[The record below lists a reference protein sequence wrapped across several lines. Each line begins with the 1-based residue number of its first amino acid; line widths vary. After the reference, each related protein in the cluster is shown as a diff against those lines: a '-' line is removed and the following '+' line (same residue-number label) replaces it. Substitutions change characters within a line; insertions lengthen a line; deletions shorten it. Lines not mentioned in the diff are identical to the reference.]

1 MSGPKDYSPPPSYS
15 LNVFDGQLNTIFQL
29 QSQLST
35 IHEELKLCRVNNKD
49 LNISFDCSKDLV
61 EIEDNIITALQ
72 SIVFG
77 YKGTF
82 GQASY
87 DKISADVNA
96 RIKSLDKL
104 VKTCQGIQ
112 DEYLLKKTDYQSY
125 LNYLE
130 LYDSAVLSFN
140 NFKVGILDYFQKSVS
155 KISPKIFLEAQSDI
169 QSVNIKEH
177 KVSFQ
182 LGFNSIAEE
191 STNKIVNEV
200 LVKEKEIGQIRIIT
214 SDKIIQQFPNTRLP
228 IKKEIISKDVAAI
241 TKQILKILA
250 ACPVPEIVS
259 KYRIDLERLEQSE
272 SLIDIHY
279 YKQIHDSI
287 IKSEK
292 TRKLKLDIYNLIKN
306 INDAPFHISLGN
318 EQEKLIKACLL
329 LIDKSSIDLRE
340 VSRVRELMSQLKIK
354 SNTIKR
360 EAEIFEKERLF
371 LKSQIVLS
379 LENMGYEVMDD
390 LEVIDFEK
398 TDDLLLKTKDKS
410 NYLNLKFKKDGSF
423 RYVFQI
429 PEKKESLSVDQIN
442 NKLNQMD
449 MTCSD
454 FRNVLSDLGKMGL
467 KIDLR
472 NAKPTSKEYLLS
484 LTENQEKKV
493 VIKKRVSKKNELKI
507 KYLE

>member
-61 EIEDNIITALQ
+61 EIEDNIKTVLQ
-72 SIVFG
+72 SIVFD

-182 LGFNSIAEE
+182 LGFNTIAEE

-292 TRKLKLDIYNLIKN
+292 TRKLK
-306 INDAPFHISLGN
+306 
-318 EQEKLIKACLL
+318 KL
-329 LIDKSSIDLRE
+329 
-340 VSRVRELMSQLKIK
+340 
-354 SNTIKR
+354 
-360 EAEIFEKERLF
+360 LF
-371 LKSQIVLS
+371 L
-379 LENMGYEVMDD
+379 Y
-390 LEVIDFEK
+390 
-398 TDDLLLKTKDKS
+398 
-410 NYLNLKFKKDGSF
+410 
-423 RYVFQI
+423 
-429 PEKKESLSVDQIN
+429 
-442 NKLNQMD
+442 
-449 MTCSD
+449 
-454 FRNVLSDLGKMGL
+454 
-467 KIDLR
+467 
-472 NAKPTSKEYLLS
+472 
-484 LTENQEKKV
+484 
-493 VIKKRVSKKNELKI
+493 
-507 KYLE
+507 

>member
-15 LNVFDGQLNTIFQL
+15 LKVFDGQLNTIFQL
-29 QSQLST
+29 QCQLST
-35 IHEELKLCRVNNKD
+35 IQDELKLCRVNNID
-49 LNISFDCSKDLV
+49 LNISFDCLKELG
-61 EIEDNIITALQ
+61 EIEDNIRTALKTM
-72 SIVFG
+72 VFD
-77 YKGTF
+77 YKGVF
-82 GQASY
+82 GQATY
-87 DKISADVNA
+87 DKISAEIDA

-112 DEYLLKKTDYQSY
+112 DEYILKNNDYQSY
-125 LNYLE
+125 LKYLE
-130 LYDSAVLSFN
+130 LYDSAVLSFTS
-140 NFKVGILDYFQKSVS
+140 FKEGILDYFQKNVS

-169 QSVNIKEH
+169 QSVNFSEH

-182 LGFNSIAEE
+182 LGFNSIAEN

-214 SDKIIQQFPNTRLP
+214 SDKIIQQFPNNRLP
-228 IKKEIISKDVAAI
+228 IKKEAISKDVTAI
-241 TKQILKILA
+241 IKQIEIILKL
-250 ACPVPEIVS
+250 CPVPEIVS
-259 KYRIDLERLEQSE
+259 KYRIELERLEQSE
-272 SLIDIHY
+272 SLTDIHY
-279 YKQIHDSI
+279 YNQIHDSI

-292 TRKLKLDIYNLIKN
+292 TRELKLGIYNLIKN
-306 INDAPFHISLGN
+306 INDSSFHISLAN

-329 LIDKSSIDLRE
+329 LIDKSSIDVRE
-340 VSRVRELMSQLKIK
+340 VSRVKELMSQLKIT

-360 EAEIFEKERLF
+360 EADIFEKERLF

-398 TDDLLLKTKDKS
+398 TDDLLLKCNDKS

-423 RYVFQI
+423 RYIFQI

-442 NKLNQMD
+442 NKLKQMD

-454 FRNVLSDLGKMGL
+454 FRHVLSDLGKMGL

-493 VIKKRVSKKNELKI
+493 KIKKRESKKIELKR
-507 KYLE
+507 KYLD